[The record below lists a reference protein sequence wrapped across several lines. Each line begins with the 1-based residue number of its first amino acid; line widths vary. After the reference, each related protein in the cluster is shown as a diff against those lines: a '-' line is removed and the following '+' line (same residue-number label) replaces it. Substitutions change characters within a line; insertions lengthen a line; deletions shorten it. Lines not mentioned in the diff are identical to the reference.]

1 MKMRSTN
8 IAWILFFSALPLTVH
23 AVDGVY
29 EINQACVPVG
39 CFPGDDPG
47 FPVEITQAGS
57 YRLTSSLMVP
67 DANTTAV
74 LVETSDE
81 FGFVSVDLNGFE
93 IAGPTLCDTLTE
105 TCTPTG
111 VGVGIRVL
119 SGHETVVNIR
129 NGTVRGMG
137 SHGVQSRNGL
147 VESMR
152 ISHNGGSG
160 ISLSEHGIV
169 RDCVV
174 LMNGSNGIRA
184 GRGVITGN
192 HTYENLAN
200 GISCGGWS
208 VVTDNIAFHNSGSGL
223 SGNRC
228 GYSNNTFGGNGGA
241 PGAPQVSGNLLEAG
255 TNVCSNDTICP

>member
-1 MKMRSTN
+1 MKMRSTH
-8 IAWILFFSALPLTVH
+8 IAWILFFFALPLTAH

-29 EINQACVPVG
+29 EINQACMPIG

-57 YRLTSSLMVP
+57 YRLTSNLMVP

-93 IAGPTLCDTLTE
+93 IAGPTLCGAD

-111 VGVGIRVL
+111 SGVGIHVL

-129 NGTVRGMG
+129 NGIVRGMG
-137 SHGVQSRNGL
+137 SHGVDSRNGL
-147 VESMR
+147 IESMR
-152 ISHNGGSG
+152 VSHNGGSG
-160 ISLSEHGIV
+160 ILLSGHSIV

-174 LMNGSNGIRA
+174 QRNGSNGIRA
-184 GRGVITGN
+184 DRGVIRGN
-192 HTYENLAN
+192 HTYGNLAN

-208 VVTDNIAFHNSGSGL
+208 VVTDNVAFGNIGFGL
-223 SGNRC
+223 SGSRC
-228 GYSNNTFGGNGGA
+228 GYGNNTFGGNGGA
-241 PGAPQVSGNLLEAG
+241 PGAPQVSGNLLETGA
-255 TNVCSNDTICP
+255 NVCNNDTICP